1 MALFSNLFDRVMG
14 WSRHRHAPYYLCGLS
29 FAESCVLPFPPPD
42 VMLAPM
48 SLANPARAWR
58 YAALTTLMSVLGG
71 LMGYAIGWFAFEL
84 IEPLLHQYGYW
95 DKYQIAVKWFADWGP
110 WAVFIAG
117 FSPIP
122 YKIFTISAGALNMSL
137 LPFVLASLI
146 GRGARFFL
154 VAGLM
159 YWGGE
164 TMEKKLRQYV
174 DQLGWAVII
183 IALIVFIVYKSI

>member
-1 MALFSNLFDRVMG
+1 MKIFSRFFERVMG
-14 WSRHRHAPYYLCGLS
+14 WARHRHAPYYLSALS
-29 FAESCVLPFPPPD
+29 IAESCVLPFPPPD

-48 SLANPARAWR
+48 SLAKPTQAWR
-58 YAALTTLMSVLGG
+58 YALLTTIMSVIGG
-71 LMGYAIGWFAFEL
+71 LIGYAIGWFAFEL
-84 IEPLLHQYGYW
+84 IEPYLHQYGYW
-95 DKYQIAVKWFADWGP
+95 ERYQTAVSWFNDWGV

-122 YKIFTISAGALNMSL
+122 YKVFTISAGALNMLL
-137 LPFVLASLI
+137 LPFVIASLV

-164 TMEKKLRQYV
+164 AMENKLRQYV

-183 IALIVFIVYKSI
+183 IALIAFIIYKIF

>member
-1 MALFSNLFDRVMG
+1 MSLFSQLFDRVMR
-14 WSRHRHAPYYLCGLS
+14 WSRHRHAQYYLGGLS

-48 SLANPARAWR
+48 SLAQPRRAWR
-58 YAALTTLMSVLGG
+58 YASITTITSVLGG
-71 LMGYAIGWFAFEL
+71 LMGYAIGVFAFEL
-84 IEPLLHQYGYW
+84 IEPLLHEYGYW
-95 DKYQIAVKWFADWGP
+95 EVYQRAVSSFSEWGP
-110 WAVFIAG
+110 WAVFVAG

-122 YKIFTISAGALNMSL
+122 YKIFTIGAGALSMAL
-137 LPFVLASLI
+137 LPFTLASLI

-164 TMEKKLRQYV
+164 AMEVRLRQYV

-183 IALIVFIVYKSI
+183 IALVAFVVYKLI

>member
-1 MALFSNLFDRVMG
+1 MKIFSKFFDRVMG
-14 WSRHRHAPYYLCGLS
+14 WSRHRHAPYYLSALS
-29 FAESCVLPFPPPD
+29 IAESCVLPFPPPD

-48 SLANPARAWR
+48 SLAKPTHAWR
-58 YAALTTLMSVLGG
+58 YALLTTIMSVIGG
-71 LMGYAIGWFAFEL
+71 LIGYAIGWFAFEL

-95 DKYQIAVKWFADWGP
+95 ERYQVAVSWFNDWGV

-122 YKIFTISAGALNMSL
+122 YKVFTISAGALNMLL
-137 LPFVLASLI
+137 LPFVIASMV

-164 TMEKKLRQYV
+164 AMENKLRQYV

-183 IALIVFIVYKSI
+183 IALIAFIIYKIF